1 VNEDV
6 VVVVG
11 GLLTE
16 VMVMGTLVA
25 AATDIALILTRIE
38 LVLVTEQVELILQE
52 QLEVPMIS
60 DISPGTVIMIFEP
73 VIRALTVVNETVRE
87 ETTPIDVSNMLA
99 ALITMVDTVADT
111 VTLPE
116 SMEYKLPL
124 TRFLVRKVILLLREA

>member
-52 QLEVPMIS
+52 QLEVPIIS

-116 SMEYKLPL
+116 SME
-124 TRFLVRKVILLLREA
+124 